1 MKPYHGR
8 GGEKEQKVIRMLFTT
23 DAGVMTTQHLELY
36 NSGSTAIFFYWR
48 VNTIHKSQT
57 LVHKNMYLNLTLCC
71 ISGKLYWWALVL
83 YTRAAV
89 FASNLMFVGIFG
101 SCYW

>member
-48 VNTIHKSQT
+48 VNKIVTQVTDTSSSKHI
-57 LVHKNMYLNLTLCC
+57 
-71 ISGKLYWWALVL
+71 
-83 YTRAAV
+83 
-89 FASNLMFVGIFG
+89 
-101 SCYW
+101 